1 MKATNKNKNIANIAN
16 IDFTPLD
23 DLMLAVHK
31 AEVRLMDRLLA
42 IWDKHKNTCPKA
54 FRVSFIEY
62 AIGKGYSKKWAGEV
76 IVDAG
81 YKVFDGKN
89 LFRERGEGGG
99 RKKSK
104 TSDKPSGKPSGKV
117 TAKQLAAM
125 AKALDEKGRK
135 ELIALLA
142 MM

>member
-1 MKATNKNKNIANIAN
+1 MKATKQNKNTAS

-99 RKKSK
+99 RKKSEP
-104 TSDKPSGKPSGKV
+104 SDKPSGKGV
-117 TAKQLAAM
+117 TPEQLANM
-125 AKALDEKGRK
+125 ARALDSKGVK
-135 ELIALLA
+135 KLIALLA
-142 MM
+142 AM